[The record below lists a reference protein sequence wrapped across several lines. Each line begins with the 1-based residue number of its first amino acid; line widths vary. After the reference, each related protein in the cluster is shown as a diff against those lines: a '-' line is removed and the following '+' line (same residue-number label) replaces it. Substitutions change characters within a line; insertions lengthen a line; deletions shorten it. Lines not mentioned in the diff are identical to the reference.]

1 MKEFYD
7 LIDAIYAELNSNPF
21 VNTVTFGDIMKV
33 DLSKQTIFPL
43 SHITIRSATFNEH
56 TVDFELQVMSMDIVD
71 ESKED
76 KFSSDSVPYKGL
88 DNKHDVLNTQLAV
101 INKLQSELRYGSLNE
116 DNYILDASATAT
128 MFEDRFEN
136 LITGWALSLSISTP
150 NNKISIC

>member
-33 DLSKQTIFPL
+33 DLSKQTIFPS

-76 KFSSDSVPYKGL
+76 K
-88 DNKHDVLNTQLAV
+88 
-101 INKLQSELRYGSLNE
+101 
-116 DNYILDASATAT
+116 
-128 MFEDRFEN
+128 
-136 LITGWALSLSISTP
+136 LSLIH
-150 NNKISIC
+150 I

>member
-136 LITGWALSLSISTP
+136 LITGWALSLSISIP